1 MSDKYT
7 LPDPNTST
15 DSGSSATGSA
25 GAAAAAASVGV
36 LHGAAQ
42 TQPSVPTQPAMRIK
56 VYSPFKVYFDEAG
69 YSLSALNATGPFDI
83 LPKHHNFM
91 TLLSP
96 CEVVIRG
103 PRGTQKIRISGG
115 LMHVKA
121 DEVTVFL
128 DI

>member
-7 LPDPNTST
+7 LPDPG
-15 DSGSSATGSA
+15 SGMSRAGSA

-36 LHGAAQ
+36 SHGASQQKAE
-42 TQPSVPTQPAMRIK
+42 PTEPTMHIK

-96 CEVVIRG
+96 CEMVIRG
-103 PRGTQKIRISGG
+103 LRGTQKIRISGG

-121 DEVTVFL
+121 DEITVFL

>member
-7 LPDPNTST
+7 LPDPTPA
-15 DSGSSATGSA
+15 GTGA

-36 LHGAAQ
+36 LHGSADAKPAAPQ
-42 TQPSVPTQPAMRIK
+42 QPTMHIK

-83 LPKHHNFM
+83 LPQHHNFM
-91 TLLSP
+91 TLLSA
-96 CEVVIRG
+96 CELEIRA
-103 PRGTQKIRISGG
+103 PRGVQKIRISSG

-121 DEVTVFL
+121 DQVTVFL